1 MVEWN
6 YSTQLGERTFK
17 ITFTNGTRNNIAS
30 MPATYSTKNEII
42 QYAIEQSEQFQSGR
56 IRIIKEV
63 ELDDEN
69 NVVVEDSDEGI
80 GMPVASE
87 AEDNNVMTV
96 KVADKTEAI
105 EYLKENYDSTLTA
118 TKLRSNDKFD
128 AVCKEHGVK
137 FEYSE

>member
-1 MVEWN
+1 M
-6 YSTQLGERTFK
+6 
-17 ITFTNGTRNNIAS
+17 
-30 MPATYSTKNEII
+30 
-42 QYAIEQSEQFQSGR
+42 
-56 IRIIKEV
+56 
-63 ELDDEN
+63 
-69 NVVVEDSDEGI
+69 VEDSDEGI

-105 EYLKENYDSTLTA
+105 EYLKENYDSTLTD

>member
-63 ELDDEN
+63 
-69 NVVVEDSDEGI
+69 
-80 GMPVASE
+80 
-87 AEDNNVMTV
+87 
-96 KVADKTEAI
+96 
-105 EYLKENYDSTLTA
+105 
-118 TKLRSNDKFD
+118 
-128 AVCKEHGVK
+128 
-137 FEYSE
+137 